1 MEEVE
6 LEVSFTLD
14 AKAEGSAKLVV
25 LDVGGNVQASQV
37 HRVKLK
43 LTPIHEPSRPRHFRR
58 GAFLSHLVDKH
69 NKQFK
74 WDSQRMAFLV
84 CGGFGVEVLCGNIG
98 IACFTP

>member
-37 HRVKLK
+37 HRVKLI
-43 LTPIHEPSRPRHFRR
+43 LTPIHEPSRPK
-58 GAFLSHLVDKH
+58 AFSK
-69 NKQFK
+69 
-74 WDSQRMAFLV
+74 
-84 CGGFGVEVLCGNIG
+84 GGFPKPPCG
-98 IACFTP
+98 